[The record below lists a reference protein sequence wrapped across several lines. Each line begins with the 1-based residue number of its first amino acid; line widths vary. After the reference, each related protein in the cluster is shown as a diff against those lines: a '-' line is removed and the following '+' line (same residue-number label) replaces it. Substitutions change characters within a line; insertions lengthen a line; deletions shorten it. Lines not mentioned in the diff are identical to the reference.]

1 MQSGCSLAEV
11 WEQQEPVLRSIVK
24 TILLDHSLI
33 DDVLQDAFTQ
43 VLKMERQFVDNQ
55 EAYNYARRA
64 VINTAI
70 DYYRKIRKRQDFQR
84 KQLSEDYIDTRTPLA
99 ALVRREEAGDR
110 VTLMKEVQTA
120 FSQLSSE
127 QQEAINM
134 ILGRTRKIKDICQE
148 TGIPYSTLR
157 SRLLSGVDQIRE
169 QLRARGLLRRSGNFE
184 LHEVKKK

>member
-24 TILLDHSLI
+24 TILLDHSLV

-43 VLKMERQFVDNQ
+43 LLKLQREFVDNQ

-84 KQLSEDYIDTRTPLA
+84 TQLSEDYIDKRTPWLL
-99 ALVRREEAGDR
+99 LVRRQEAGER
-110 VTLMKEVQTA
+110 VYPHQGGPGSIQPT
-120 FSQLSSE
+120 E
-127 QQEAINM
+127 Q
-134 ILGRTRKIKDICQE
+134 
-148 TGIPYSTLR
+148 
-157 SRLLSGVDQIRE
+157 
-169 QLRARGLLRRSGNFE
+169 
-184 LHEVKKK
+184 